1 MYTNLKAQISTD
13 IEGNEFSINRGV
25 RQGDPVSPLLFNCS
39 LDEIFKKLN
48 WENLGININGT
59 FLNHL
64 KFADDVALV
73 AGSPEDLQ
81 KMLDDLYVE
90 SKRAGLEINLSKT
103 KVLSNSNENTQIKI
117 GGTILEKVD
126 SIIYLGQLISFEN
139 QSEKEI
145 NRRIAIAWGKFW
157 KLSFILKQKYPIQF
171 KKQIF
176 NSCIVP
182 AFSYGCQTWTLNKKL
197 EKKIQVL
204 QNSMERAMLNI
215 QLKDKIRISK
225 IKKQM
230 FGNTNLL
237 HYVRRLKWD
246 WAGHVCRLKDQRWT
260 QIITFWQPLR
270 GRRPGKQKGRWMDDI
285 TNFTGTKL
293 FHRVATDRA
302 EWARLREA
310 FAQNQGFVR
319 HFVD

>member
-1 MYTNLKAQISTD
+1 
-13 IEGNEFSINRGV
+13 
-25 RQGDPVSPLLFNCS
+25 
-39 LDEIFKKLN
+39 
-48 WENLGININGT
+48 
-59 FLNHL
+59 
-64 KFADDVALV
+64 
-73 AGSPEDLQ
+73 
-81 KMLDDLYVE
+81 
-90 SKRAGLEINLSKT
+90 
-103 KVLSNSNENTQIKI
+103 
-117 GGTILEKVD
+117 VD
-126 SIIYLGQLISFEN
+126 SIIYLGQLISFDN

-145 NRRIAIAWGKFW
+145 NRRIALAWKKFW
-157 KLSFILKQKYPIQF
+157 KLSFILKQNYPIQF

-182 AFSYGCQTWTLNKKL
+182 ALSYGCQTWTLNKKL
-197 EKKIQVL
+197 EKKIQVV

-215 QLKDKIRISK
+215 HLKDRISISK

-230 FGNTNLL
+230 YGNTNLL

-270 GRRPGKQKGRWMDDI
+270 GRGPGKQKGRWMDDI

-310 FAQNQGFVR
+310 FAQNQGFAR
-319 HFVD
+319 QFFS